1 MDARDSFVPG
11 RQVDIANLKDVR
23 ELPEKRQQAR
33 AQEIRAG
40 ASFLH
45 EMPRFP
51 RTRKCRDLAFA
62 LLFLL
67 TVLALVAFVVYAMMG
82 INTEINDDS
91 DFKRLKSYD
100 KQNVK
105 DIMQVALV
113 VNFSIFIACIGGLI
127 TAFLWVMLA
136 RVCARP
142 VVYASVYFIPFL
154 WMVAGI
160 GLVIFGLTQPHSTQA
175 AVAGAFLLILG
186 LLQATCFWCCYSRFI
201 PFTIEV
207 VEMVAEAS
215 NQNPGTIFIA
225 AAGGLVSMLWWI
237 TALVAY
243 AAFEMKH
250 EKDYQDQNKN
260 VMGPTDVAFFLVMV
274 WGAGVIS
281 NVCHMTY
288 CGIFSRW
295 YFNEDGAWCCQS
307 LKVALTTSFGSICF
321 GTLIV
326 AAIQAVQALLR
337 SARTALQEDGN
348 IVGCIVML
356 ILECIV
362 SVIGDLMEYFNEWVY
377 VQCAIRGGNYCQS
390 VRMTCAMVS
399 CNGLQ
404 AIIAELLVNTVVTLG
419 TVLSGVVG
427 LLLACVFCFSQAKS
441 NQDWVPVAGAI
452 GGFLGGLFVGGTFMR
467 IFSSGSKTI
476 LMCWAEE
483 PRLLHQEHDFN
494 DLHNEMNAKIRDYE
508 LS

>member
-186 LLQATCFWCCYSRFI
+186 LLQATCFWCCYS
-201 PFTIEV
+201 PFH
-207 VEMVAEAS
+207 
-215 NQNPGTIFIA
+215 P
-225 AAGGLVSMLWWI
+225 
-237 TALVAY
+237 
-243 AAFEMKH
+243 
-250 EKDYQDQNKN
+250 
-260 VMGPTDVAFFLVMV
+260 
-274 WGAGVIS
+274 
-281 NVCHMTY
+281 
-288 CGIFSRW
+288 
-295 YFNEDGAWCCQS
+295 
-307 LKVALTTSFGSICF
+307 
-321 GTLIV
+321 
-326 AAIQAVQALLR
+326 
-337 SARTALQEDGN
+337 
-348 IVGCIVML
+348 
-356 ILECIV
+356 
-362 SVIGDLMEYFNEWVY
+362 
-377 VQCAIRGGNYCQS
+377 
-390 VRMTCAMVS
+390 
-399 CNGLQ
+399 
-404 AIIAELLVNTVVTLG
+404 
-419 TVLSGVVG
+419 
-427 LLLACVFCFSQAKS
+427 
-441 NQDWVPVAGAI
+441 
-452 GGFLGGLFVGGTFMR
+452 
-467 IFSSGSKTI
+467 
-476 LMCWAEE
+476 
-483 PRLLHQEHDFN
+483 LHH
-494 DLHNEMNAKIRDYE
+494 
-508 LS
+508 